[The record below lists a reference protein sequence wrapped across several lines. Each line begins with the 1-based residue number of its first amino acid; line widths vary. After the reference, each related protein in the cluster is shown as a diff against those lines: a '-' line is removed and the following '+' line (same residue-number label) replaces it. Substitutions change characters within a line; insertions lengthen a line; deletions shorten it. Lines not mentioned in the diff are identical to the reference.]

1 MSTKD
6 TPSRTSYA
14 WQHRA
19 ELPGKEAAFDQVRG
33 SASSFEPARDPVHA
47 RALADQG
54 RTEAERRGSQMV
66 KSDRPYPAPR
76 PSPVF
81 ALGPDRAAF
90 NTRWEREVD
99 AARQQAETPERAAR
113 REAFKA
119 MRRHKQAL
127 ARYRPMSR
135 TTDD

>member
-1 MSTKD
+1 MSIKSTS
-6 TPSRTSYA
+6 SRTSYA

-19 ELPGKEAAFDQVRG
+19 ELPGKEAALDQIRG

-54 RTEAERRGSQMV
+54 KTEAARRGSHMV

-76 PSPVF
+76 PSPSL
-81 ALGPDRAAF
+81 ALGADRAAF
-90 NTRWEREVD
+90 NTRWQREAE
-99 AARQQAETPERAAR
+99 AAKQQAETPERAAR

-127 ARYRPMSR
+127 ARHRPISR
-135 TTDD
+135 TTDS